1 MRARSIS
8 ALVAAAG
15 LSRAFLGCLG
25 DSPKPGSADAGVDA
39 GPPDAGVVPACGSD
53 VTPTCPNPK
62 PSYEKDVAPILDA
75 QCNNCHVGGATGP
88 WPLSPYE
95 SLFHWREQLLG
106 SLVQCT
112 MPPVDAGETLS
123 ATERAKI
130 IGWVA
135 CGAPNN

>member
-15 LSRAFLGCLG
+15 LSRAFLGCSS
-25 DSPKPGSADAGVDA
+25 DSPKPGSADA

-53 VTPTCPNPK
+53 VTATCPNPK
-62 PSYEKDVAPILDA
+62 PSYKRDVAPILDA

-95 SLFHWREQLLG
+95 DLLHWRKQLLV
-106 SLVQCT
+106 SLVKCT
-112 MPPVDAGETLS
+112 MPPEDAGKTLS
-123 ATERAKI
+123 ETERAKI